1 MINTYS
7 TDSKGAKSKTDQR
20 RAERERQINI
30 MDSLISDFEQ
40 SASSG
45 GPGVGQSPSDAES
58 PNSRRGS
65 EHNTS
70 LHSVRSEGADA
81 DARLPHAPTGE
92 FFSAGCSSEFLSF
105 RRKERLFLSLF
116 WLFFVLSTRCNCN
129 AWRLDVF
136 LPLLFSI
143 LHCIL
148 VTSCQYV
155 LTTAVVY
162 EYAFIYYSHDS
173 SR

>member
-92 FFSAGCSSEFLSF
+92 FFFPPVVRLNFFRSDGKRDFFSLSF
-105 RRKERLFLSLF
+105 GSSLYFLRGVIVMLGGWTSSFRFFFLFYIVSSSLH
-116 WLFFVLSTRCNCN
+116 VNMS
-129 AWRLDVF
+129 
-136 LPLLFSI
+136 
-143 LHCIL
+143 
-148 VTSCQYV
+148 
-155 LTTAVVY
+155 
-162 EYAFIYYSHDS
+162 
-173 SR
+173 